1 MKMSA
6 KVRDQ
11 RLDIAKGIAIILVVI
26 GHTIQARYS
35 NFDDVLGF
43 RVIYSFHMPLF
54 IFLSG
59 AVASLWFDPNEI
71 ALSLRELSKLIG
83 SRIKSAFIRLVIP
96 FISWALI
103 AGAVSQD
110 AFNPLQIVIAAF
122 RRPDNALWFLLCIF
136 YCVVLLSLFQFLLR
150 AIYCI
155 LKGSNTFSILLDGR
169 VQLALI
175 GLAWLWMRLYSPPG
189 AGLATLKMYF
199 LYYILGIGFYKY
211 LSPLFRSGWRVIPY
225 LLFIPFVAWWSRTA
239 QNNLLSLP
247 TPLDD
252 LGGNAPFLGLIQYL
266 YAPMIAIAGI
276 FLTWDIVCRISQ
288 KEWGWFKA
296 VLAYLGKLSL
306 GIYAIHTFFL
316 DIDPAAVMPLFISV
330 AITPVLMQVKFSRLL
345 LLGER

>member
-1 MKMSA
+1 MKITA
-6 KVRDQ
+6 KARDQ

-26 GHTIQARYS
+26 GHTLQARYS

-59 AVASLWFDPNEI
+59 AVASLWFNPNDV
-71 ALSLRELSKLIG
+71 ALSMQELNKLIG
-83 SRIKSAFIRLVIP
+83 IRIKNAFIRLVIP
-96 FISWALI
+96 FICWALI

-110 AFNPLQIVIAAF
+110 AFHPLQTLIAAF
-122 RRPDNALWFLLCIF
+122 RRPDSALWFLLCIF

-150 AIYCI
+150 AIYCAF
-155 LKGSNTFSILLDGR
+155 KSNSTFSILLDGR
-169 VQLALI
+169 VQLAFI

-189 AGLATLKMYF
+189 AGLNTLKMYF
-199 LYYILGIGFYKY
+199 LYYILGICFYKY
-211 LSPLFRSGWRVIPY
+211 FSPLFRSGWRFIPY
-225 LLFIPFVAWWSRTA
+225 FLFLPLVAWWSRTA
-239 QNNLLSLP
+239 QNNLLELP
-247 TPLDD
+247 PPLDND
-252 LGGNAPFLGLIQYL
+252 LFFIGLIQYV

-288 KEWGWFKA
+288 KEWQWFKA
-296 VLAYLGKLSL
+296 ALAYLGKLSL

-316 DIDPAAVMPLFISV
+316 GIDPAAVMPLAISL
-330 AITPVLMQVKFSRLL
+330 AITLALMRFKFTRLL